1 MAKPLLCDAS
11 WDRIRP
17 LLPPS
22 KPKRP
27 DRPAGAEA
35 DRRPAP
41 PHRDPLRAPGRG
53 VATRRSRTPRGV

>member
-1 MAKPLLCDAS
+1 MAKPLLRDAS

-27 DRPAGAEA
+27 DRPGRKRID
-35 DRRPAP
+35 DR
-41 PHRDPLRAPGRG
+41 LRLIGRLL
-53 VATRRSRTPRGV
+53 VPRGGASQPVVRGRRGA